1 MIVLAID
8 SSTEYGGIALWRDGN
23 VQETVVHSPDG
34 YAHVLFG
41 ELEAL
46 LSRCAVSLSDI
57 DAFAAAS
64 GPGSFTGVRVALSAA
79 KGFAEAYDKP
89 LFAVSNL
96 MAMASLGTAPL
107 RAPLLDARRGEVY
120 GGLFDASLDAVRPE
134 CVMPLRA
141 WLDSFPSAHSSG
153 GIEILCPYPERFAAD
168 LQDRAVT
175 PAPNSLAPAVAAL
188 AAERLRSGDRPA
200 AAESDANY
208 VRRSDAELKWKEV

>member
-8 SSTEYGGIALWRDGN
+8 SSTEYGGIALWRDGI
-23 VQETVVHSPDG
+23 VRETVVHSPGG

-41 ELEAL
+41 ELETL
-46 LSRCAVSLSDI
+46 LAECAITLRDV

-79 KGFAEAYDKP
+79 KGFAEAYGKP

-96 MAMASLGTAPL
+96 LAMASLGSAPL

-120 GGLFDASLDAVRPE
+120 AGLFDASLQAVRPE
-134 CVMPLRA
+134 RVTPLRA
-141 WLDSFPSAHSSG
+141 WLDSLPDDT
-153 GIEILCPYPERFAAD
+153 IEILSPYPERFAAD
-168 LQDRAVT
+168 LKDRRVTQTPHAV
-175 PAPNSLAPAVAAL
+175 AAAVAAL
-188 AAERLRSGDRPA
+188 AAERYRSGQRPS

-208 VRRSDAELKWKEV
+208 VRRSDAELNWKEA

>member
-8 SSTEYGGIALWRDGN
+8 SSTEYGGVALWRDGD
-23 VQETVVHSPDG
+23 VRERIVHAPDG
-34 YAHVLFG
+34 FAHVVFG

-46 LSRCAVSLSDI
+46 LAECGAELRDV

-79 KGFAEAYDKP
+79 KGFAEAFEKP

-96 MAMASLGTAPL
+96 QAMAMGGSAAL

-120 GGLFDASLDAVRPE
+120 GAVYDAYSRPVDE
-134 CVMPLRA
+134 ETVMA
-141 WLDSFPSAHSSG
+141 AGQWLERLPAG
-153 GIEILCPYPERFAAD
+153 EMEILCPYPERFASELAG
-168 LQDRAVT
+168 RRVT
-175 PAPNSLAPAVAAL
+175 KTAGAVAAAVARV
-188 AAERLRSGDRPA
+188 AASRYQSGQRPA
-200 AAESDANY
+200 AAAAEANY